1 MTPQQKTLVRQAL
14 LHINLCEMS
23 QYEAMPEVDHTFSE
37 RFENKMGKLIHR
49 RQLAIYPLIKTPTRK
64 CVALLVIV
72 FLISS
77 LSLSVSAIREPIF
90 SAFERISEKFTEIIF
105 PKKEQNSLTEYE
117 VGWIPEK
124 YRLVANTS
132 GDIFTTREWIYENY
146 YITLDQTLSGNIH
159 YDTEDVTLQ
168 EVIWGYKTITYYQKY
183 NAYLFSWSE
192 NGSFFTLTCP
202 ADLPLED
209 IRRMIESIHPAE

>member
-105 PKKEQNSLTEYE
+105 PKKSKIRLRNMRS
-117 VGWIPEK
+117 VGFP
-124 YRLVANTS
+124 RNTVLS
-132 GDIFTTREWIYENY
+132 QTRQEIF
-146 YITLDQTLSGNIH
+146 LLP
-159 YDTEDVTLQ
+159 V
-168 EVIWGYKTITYYQKY
+168 
-183 NAYLFSWSE
+183 
-192 NGSFFTLTCP
+192 NGSMRITILRWIKPSP
-202 ADLPLED
+202 ATSIMIPRMLPCK
-209 IRRMIESIHPAE
+209 R